1 MIEFRKCRIYLTRQ
15 KYLTEQAA
23 NKNNE

>member
-1 MIEFRKCRIYLTRQ
+1 MIEFRKYRVYLTRQ

-23 NKNNE
+23 NKSNE